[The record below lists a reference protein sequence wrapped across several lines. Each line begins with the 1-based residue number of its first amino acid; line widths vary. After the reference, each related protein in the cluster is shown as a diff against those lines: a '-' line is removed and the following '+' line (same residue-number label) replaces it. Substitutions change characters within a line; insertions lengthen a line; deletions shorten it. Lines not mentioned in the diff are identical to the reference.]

1 MGLPRVLLI
10 GRGGAHEDFSSSI
23 STYCFSRMP
32 CGYSSGLRPH
42 SSDSELSP
50 PQLWRGFNTWNIKVG
65 VQLGKKDHWGRTGI
79 TVSGPLGVTTVSPP
93 DLEMWEYELLLWVP
107 NLHGPE
113 RARWGDELQG
123 GTAKFKGSGM
133 RWV

>member
-1 MGLPRVLLI
+1 MGLPQVLLI

-32 CGYSSGLRPH
+32 RGYSSGLRPH

-50 PQLWRGFNTWNIKVG
+50 PQLWRGFNIWNKSGCSVREEG
-65 VQLGKKDHWGRTGI
+65 SLGEDRVRVKGKPQAGI
-79 TVSGPLGVTTVSPP
+79 TMSGPSGVTTMSPP
-93 DLEMWEYELLLWVP
+93 DLEMWEHELLLWVP

-113 RARWGDELQG
+113 RAR
-123 GTAKFKGSGM
+123 KG
-133 RWV
+133 